1 MHLVFLFYHLILSD
15 DRIHTTRTCFVT
27 LDALTCIGTEY
38 SHIFANTNMIYRM
51 LIVIY
56 KPTIRSCQLGVLS
69 RLLVEY
75 TG

>member
-27 LDALTCIGTEY
+27 LDALTWIETEY
-38 SHIFANTNMIYRM
+38 SNIFANTNMIYRM